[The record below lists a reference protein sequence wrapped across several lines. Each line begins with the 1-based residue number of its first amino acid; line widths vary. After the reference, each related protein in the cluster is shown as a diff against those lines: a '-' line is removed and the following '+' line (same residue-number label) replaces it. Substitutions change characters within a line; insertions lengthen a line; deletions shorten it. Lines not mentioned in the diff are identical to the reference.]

1 MILFGNAMFAVV
13 LVRFLAERGC
23 CRFSDIFLSRDV
35 TVLQQK
41 ASWINRESR
50 QWWAV
55 VDSGTTRKTFD

>member
-35 TVLQQK
+35 TVLQQ